1 MKGVVRLGKKEKLS
15 PRYIG
20 PFPISARVGEV
31 AYRLA
36 LPSNLSH
43 VHDVFHISILQKY
56 IGDFTPVVDYSKII
70 LHEDASYD
78 LIPHVI
84 LDFSMKHLRNK
95 VVKMVK
101 IQWSDN
107 EADVT
112 WELEDDIRKKYPQ
125 LFFIL

>member
-1 MKGVVRLGKKEKLS
+1 M
-15 PRYIG
+15 
-20 PFPISARVGEV
+20 

-36 LPSNLSH
+36 LPPNLSH
-43 VHDVFHISILQKY
+43 VHDVFHVSMLRKH
-56 IGDFTPVVDYSKII
+56 IGDHTPVVDYSKII
-70 LHEDASYD
+70 LHEDATYV

-84 LDFSMKHLRNK
+84 LDFSTKRLRNK

-107 EADVT
+107 DNDVT

-125 LFFIL
+125 LFSDV